1 MTYNQLWKRLTAI
14 YNEREAQAIVRT
26 VLDAL
31 FGMSLT
37 DICLGKVTQ
46 LSADDTTRLEK
57 IIQRLEKS
65 EPVQYVLGAEW
76 FAGRLF
82 SVAPGVLIP
91 RPETEAL
98 VQWACDEAKEKEKED
113 NSKEE
118 RGEEEEGSRKGEGSK
133 KDEAP
138 KKEEAQRKEDA
149 SKKEEQL
156 LSSPSKEE
164 KEGSK
169 KGEASKKEEQLL
181 SSPSKEEKEGSKKG
195 EASKKEEQLLSSP
208 SKEEKEGS
216 KKGEAS
222 KKEEQ
227 LLSSPSK
234 EEKEG
239 LRKEAEAPHPSI
251 LDIGTGSGCIAITVA
266 LALPKAR
273 VTAWDISTDALTI
286 AAGNAHRLGASVR
299 FEHQDA
305 LSAPDDEERWDVIVS
320 NPPYICDRERADM
333 SDNVLSYE
341 PELALFVPDSDPL
354 LFYRAIT
361 RYASKAL
368 KPGGRLLFETN
379 TAYAHEVAQAMAD
392 EGFTAIEVRND
403 CFGKPR
409 MVKGAFLKVK
419 K

>member
-57 IIQRLEKS
+57 IMQRLEKS
-65 EPVQYVLGAEW
+65 EPVQYVLGAGW

-82 SVAPGVLIP
+82 DVAPGVLIP
-91 RPETEAL
+91 RPETEDL
-98 VQWACDEAKEKEKED
+98 VKWTCDEAKEKEKED
-113 NSKEE
+113 NNKEE
-118 RGEEEEGSRKGEGSK
+118 RG
-133 KDEAP
+133 
-138 KKEEAQRKEDA
+138 
-149 SKKEEQL
+149 
-156 LSSPSKEE
+156 KEE
-164 KEGSK
+164 KEVSK
-169 KGEASKKEEQLL
+169 KGEAPQKEEQHL
-181 SSPSKEEKEGSKKG
+181 SSLLKSNKEVSEKG
-195 EASKKEEQLLSSP
+195 EEV
-208 SKEEKEGS
+208 
-216 KKGEAS
+216 
-222 KKEEQ
+222 
-227 LLSSPSK
+227 
-234 EEKEG
+234 
-239 LRKEAEAPHPSI
+239 PHPSI

-266 LALPKAR
+266 LALPQAR
-273 VTAWDISTDALTI
+273 VTAWDISPDALAI

-305 LSAPDDEERWDVIVS
+305 LSAPDDEARWDVIVS
-320 NPPYICDRERADM
+320 NPPYICDKERADM

-354 LFYRAIT
+354 LFYRAIA

-379 TAYAHEVAQAMAD
+379 TAYAHEVAQTMAN

-409 MVKGAFLKVK
+409 MVKGVFLKVK
-419 K
+419 R

>member
-57 IIQRLEKS
+57 IMQRLEKS

-82 SVAPGVLIP
+82 DVAPGVLIP
-91 RPETEAL
+91 RPETEDL
-98 VQWACDEAKEKEKED
+98 VKWACDEAKEKEKED
-113 NSKEE
+113 NSKDE
-118 RGEEEEGSRKGEGSK
+118 RGKEEKEVSKKGE
-133 KDEAP
+133 AP
-138 KKEEAQRKEDA
+138 Q
-149 SKKEEQL
+149 KEEQL
-156 LSSPSKEE
+156 LSSPLKEE
-164 KEGSK
+164 EEGLR
-169 KGEASKKEEQLL
+169 KGKDASQKEEQPL
-181 SSPSKEEKEGSKKG
+181 SSP
-195 EASKKEEQLLSSP
+195 L
-208 SKEEKEGS
+208 
-216 KKGEAS
+216 
-222 KKEEQ
+222 
-227 LLSSPSK
+227 K

-239 LRKEAEAPHPSI
+239 LRKGKDASQKEEQHLSSLLKSNKEVSEKGEEVPHPSI

-266 LALPKAR
+266 LALPQAR
-273 VTAWDISTDALTI
+273 VTAWDISTDALAI

-305 LSAPDDEERWDVIVS
+305 LSAPDDEARWDVIVS
-320 NPPYICDRERADM
+320 NPPYICDKERADM

-354 LFYRAIT
+354 LFYRAIA

-379 TAYAHEVAQAMAD
+379 TAYAHEVAQAMAN

-409 MVKGAFLKVK
+409 MVKGDFLKVK

>member
-57 IIQRLEKS
+57 IMQRLEKS

-91 RPETEAL
+91 RPETEDL
-98 VQWACDEAKEKEKED
+98 VKWACDEAKEKEKEKED
-113 NSKEE
+113 NGKEE
-118 RGEEEEGSRKGEGSK
+118 RG
-133 KDEAP
+133 
-138 KKEEAQRKEDA
+138 
-149 SKKEEQL
+149 
-156 LSSPSKEE
+156 KEE
-164 KEGSK
+164 KED
-169 KGEASKKEEQLL
+169 SKKE
-181 SSPSKEEKEGSKKG
+181 
-195 EASKKEEQLLSSP
+195 
-208 SKEEKEGS
+208 
-216 KKGEAS
+216 
-222 KKEEQ
+222 
-227 LLSSPSK
+227 
-234 EEKEG
+234 
-239 LRKEAEAPHPSI
+239 EAPHPSI

-266 LALPKAR
+266 LALPQAR
-273 VTAWDISTDALTI
+273 VTAWDISTDALAI
-286 AAGNAHRLGASVR
+286 AAGNAHKLGASVR

-305 LSAPDDEERWDVIVS
+305 LSAPDDKERWDVIVS

-354 LFYRAIT
+354 LFYRAIA

-409 MVKGAFLKVK
+409 MVKGAFIREELIK
-419 K
+419 

>member
-57 IIQRLEKS
+57 IMQRLEKS
-65 EPVQYVLGAEW
+65 EPVQYVLGAGW

-82 SVAPGVLIP
+82 DVAPGVLIP
-91 RPETEAL
+91 RPETEDL
-98 VQWACDEAKEKEKED
+98 VKWACDEAKEKEKED

-118 RGEEEEGSRKGEGSK
+118 RGKEEKEISKKGE
-133 KDEAP
+133 AP
-138 KKEEAQRKEDA
+138 Q
-149 SKKEEQL
+149 KEEQL
-156 LSSPSKEE
+156 LSSPLKEE
-164 KEGSK
+164 E
-169 KGEASKKEEQLL
+169 
-181 SSPSKEEKEGSKKG
+181 
-195 EASKKEEQLLSSP
+195 
-208 SKEEKEGS
+208 
-216 KKGEAS
+216 
-222 KKEEQ
+222 
-227 LLSSPSK
+227 
-234 EEKEG
+234 EG
-239 LRKEAEAPHPSI
+239 LRKGKDASQKEEQPLSSLLKSNKEVSEKGEEVPHPSI

-266 LALPKAR
+266 LALPQAR
-273 VTAWDISTDALTI
+273 VTAWDISTDALAI

-320 NPPYICDRERADM
+320 NPPYICDKERADM

-354 LFYRAIT
+354 LFYRAIA

-379 TAYAHEVAQAMAD
+379 TAYAHEVAQAMAN

-409 MVKGAFLKVK
+409 MVKGDFLKVK

>member
-65 EPVQYVLGAEW
+65 EPVQYVIGAEW

-82 SVAPGVLIP
+82 DVAPGVLIP
-91 RPETEAL
+91 RPETEDL
-98 VQWACDEAKEKEKED
+98 VKWACDEAKEKEKED
-113 NSKEE
+113 NGKEE
-118 RGEEEEGSRKGEGSK
+118 RGEEEKEDSKKGE
-133 KDEAP
+133 AP
-138 KKEEAQRKEDA
+138 
-149 SKKEEQL
+149 KKEEQL
-156 LSSPSKEE
+156 LSSLLINNKEVSE
-164 KEGSK
+164 
-169 KGEASKKEEQLL
+169 KGE
-181 SSPSKEEKEGSKKG
+181 
-195 EASKKEEQLLSSP
+195 
-208 SKEEKEGS
+208 
-216 KKGEAS
+216 
-222 KKEEQ
+222 
-227 LLSSPSK
+227 
-234 EEKEG
+234 
-239 LRKEAEAPHPSI
+239 EAPHPSI

-266 LALPKAR
+266 LALPQAH
-273 VTAWDISTDALTI
+273 VTAWDISPDALAI
-286 AAGNAHRLGASVR
+286 AAGNAHKLGASVR

-305 LSAPDDEERWDVIVS
+305 LSAPDDKERWDVIVS

-354 LFYRAIT
+354 LFYRAIA

-409 MVKGAFLKVK
+409 MVKGAFIREELIK
-419 K
+419 

>member
-57 IIQRLEKS
+57 IMQRLEKS
-65 EPVQYVLGAEW
+65 EPVQYVIGAEW

-91 RPETEAL
+91 RPETEDL
-98 VQWACDEAKEKEKED
+98 VKWACDEAKEKEKED

-118 RGEEEEGSRKGEGSK
+118 RG
-133 KDEAP
+133 
-138 KKEEAQRKEDA
+138 
-149 SKKEEQL
+149 
-156 LSSPSKEE
+156 
-164 KEGSK
+164 
-169 KGEASKKEEQLL
+169 
-181 SSPSKEEKEGSKKG
+181 
-195 EASKKEEQLLSSP
+195 
-208 SKEEKEGS
+208 
-216 KKGEAS
+216 
-222 KKEEQ
+222 
-227 LLSSPSK
+227 K

-239 LRKEAEAPHPSI
+239 LKKEEEAPHPSI

-266 LALPKAR
+266 LALPQAR
-273 VTAWDISTDALTI
+273 VTAWDISTDALAI
-286 AAGNAHRLGASVR
+286 AAGNAHKLGASVR

-354 LFYRAIT
+354 LFYRAIA

-409 MVKGAFLKVK
+409 MVKGAFIREELIK
-419 K
+419 

>member
-57 IIQRLEKS
+57 IMQRLEKS

-82 SVAPGVLIP
+82 DVAPGVLIP
-91 RPETEAL
+91 RPETEDL
-98 VQWACDEAKEKEKED
+98 VKWACDEAKGKEKED

-118 RGEEEEGSRKGEGSK
+118 RGKEEKEVSKKREAQKKEEQPLSSPLKEEEEGLRKGK
-133 KDEAP
+133 
-138 KKEEAQRKEDA
+138 DA
-149 SKKEEQL
+149 SQKEEQL
-156 LSSPSKEE
+156 LSSLFKNNKEVPE
-164 KEGSK
+164 
-169 KGEASKKEEQLL
+169 KGE
-181 SSPSKEEKEGSKKG
+181 
-195 EASKKEEQLLSSP
+195 
-208 SKEEKEGS
+208 
-216 KKGEAS
+216 
-222 KKEEQ
+222 
-227 LLSSPSK
+227 
-234 EEKEG
+234 
-239 LRKEAEAPHPSI
+239 EAPHPSI

-266 LALPKAR
+266 LALPQAR
-273 VTAWDISTDALTI
+273 VTAWDISTDALAI

-354 LFYRAIT
+354 LFYRAIA

-379 TAYAHEVAQAMAD
+379 TAYAHEVAQTMAN

-409 MVKGAFLKVK
+409 MVKGAFIREE
-419 K
+419 

>member
-57 IIQRLEKS
+57 IMQRLEKS
-65 EPVQYVLGAEW
+65 EPVQYVLGAGW

-82 SVAPGVLIP
+82 DVAPGVLIP
-91 RPETEAL
+91 RPETEDL
-98 VQWACDEAKEKEKED
+98 VKWACDEAKEKEKED

-118 RGEEEEGSRKGEGSK
+118 RGKEEKEVSKKGE
-133 KDEAP
+133 AP
-138 KKEEAQRKEDA
+138 Q
-149 SKKEEQL
+149 KEEQL
-156 LSSPSKEE
+156 LSSPLKEE
-164 KEGSK
+164 EEGLR
-169 KGEASKKEEQLL
+169 KGKDASQKEEQPL
-181 SSPSKEEKEGSKKG
+181 SS
-195 EASKKEEQLLSSP
+195 LL
-208 SKEEKEGS
+208 
-216 KKGEAS
+216 
-222 KKEEQ
+222 
-227 LLSSPSK
+227 K

-239 LRKEAEAPHPSI
+239 LRKGEDASQKEEQHLSSFLKNNKEVSEKGEEVPHPSI

-266 LALPKAR
+266 LALPQAR
-273 VTAWDISTDALTI
+273 VTAWDISTDALAI

-305 LSAPDDEERWDVIVS
+305 LSAPDDEARWDVIVS
-320 NPPYICDRERADM
+320 NPPYICDKERADM

-354 LFYRAIT
+354 LFYRAIA

-379 TAYAHEVAQAMAD
+379 TAYVHEVAQAMAD

-409 MVKGAFLKVK
+409 MVKGDFLKVK
-419 K
+419 KG

>member
-57 IIQRLEKS
+57 IMQRLEKS

-82 SVAPGVLIP
+82 DVAPGVLIP
-91 RPETEAL
+91 RPETEDL
-98 VQWACDEAKEKEKED
+98 VKWACDKAKEKEKED

-118 RGEEEEGSRKGEGSK
+118 RG
-133 KDEAP
+133 
-138 KKEEAQRKEDA
+138 
-149 SKKEEQL
+149 
-156 LSSPSKEE
+156 KEE
-164 KEGSK
+164 KEVSK
-169 KGEASKKEEQLL
+169 KGE
-181 SSPSKEEKEGSKKG
+181 
-195 EASKKEEQLLSSP
+195 
-208 SKEEKEGS
+208 
-216 KKGEAS
+216 
-222 KKEEQ
+222 
-227 LLSSPSK
+227 
-234 EEKEG
+234 
-239 LRKEAEAPHPSI
+239 EAPHPSI

-266 LALPKAR
+266 LALPQAR
-273 VTAWDISTDALTI
+273 VTAWDISTDALAI

-320 NPPYICDRERADM
+320 NPPYICDKERADM

-341 PELALFVPDSDPL
+341 PELALFVPDNDPL
-354 LFYRAIT
+354 LFYRAIAH
-361 RYASKAL
+361 YASKAL

-379 TAYAHEVAQAMAD
+379 TAYAHEVAQTMAD

-409 MVKGAFLKVK
+409 MVKGAFIREE
-419 K
+419 

>member
-57 IIQRLEKS
+57 IMQRLEKS
-65 EPVQYVLGAEW
+65 EPVQYVLGAGW

-82 SVAPGVLIP
+82 DVAPGVLIP
-91 RPETEAL
+91 RPETEDL
-98 VQWACDEAKEKEKED
+98 VKWACDEAKEKEKED

-118 RGEEEEGSRKGEGSK
+118 RGKEEKEISK
-133 KDEAP
+133 KGDAP
-138 KKEEAQRKEDA
+138 Q
-149 SKKEEQL
+149 KEEQL
-156 LSSPSKEE
+156 LSSP
-164 KEGSK
+164 
-169 KGEASKKEEQLL
+169 L
-181 SSPSKEEKEGSKKG
+181 
-195 EASKKEEQLLSSP
+195 
-208 SKEEKEGS
+208 
-216 KKGEAS
+216 
-222 KKEEQ
+222 
-227 LLSSPSK
+227 K

-239 LRKEAEAPHPSI
+239 LRKGEDASQKEEQPLSSLLKNNKEVSEKGEEAPHPSI

-266 LALPKAR
+266 LALPQAR
-273 VTAWDISTDALTI
+273 VTAWDISTDALAI

-354 LFYRAIT
+354 LFYRAIA

-392 EGFTAIEVRND
+392 EGFTAIDVRND

-409 MVKGAFLKVK
+409 MVKGTFFKGKKVK
-419 K
+419 R

>member
-82 SVAPGVLIP
+82 DVAPGVLIP
-91 RPETEAL
+91 RPETEDL
-98 VQWACDEAKEKEKED
+98 VKWACDEAKEKEKED
-113 NSKEE
+113 NSKKE
-118 RGEEEEGSRKGEGSK
+118 RG
-133 KDEAP
+133 
-138 KKEEAQRKEDA
+138 
-149 SKKEEQL
+149 
-156 LSSPSKEE
+156 KEE
-164 KEGSK
+164 KED
-169 KGEASKKEEQLL
+169 
-181 SSPSKEEKEGSKKG
+181 SKEE
-195 EASKKEEQLLSSP
+195 
-208 SKEEKEGS
+208 
-216 KKGEAS
+216 
-222 KKEEQ
+222 
-227 LLSSPSK
+227 
-234 EEKEG
+234 
-239 LRKEAEAPHPSI
+239 EAPHPSI

-266 LALPKAR
+266 LTMPQAC
-273 VTAWDISTDALTI
+273 VTAWDISTDALAI
-286 AAGNAHRLGASVR
+286 AAGNAHKLGASVR

-305 LSAPDDEERWDVIVS
+305 LSAPDDKERWDVIVS
-320 NPPYICDRERADM
+320 NPPYICDSERADM

-354 LFYRAIT
+354 LFYRAIA

-379 TAYAHEVAQAMAD
+379 TAYAHEVAQAMAN

-409 MVKGAFLKVK
+409 MVKGAFIREELIK
-419 K
+419 

>member
-57 IIQRLEKS
+57 IMQRLEKS

-82 SVAPGVLIP
+82 DVAPGVLIP
-91 RPETEAL
+91 RPETEDL
-98 VQWACDEAKEKEKED
+98 VKWACDEAKEKEKED

-118 RGEEEEGSRKGEGSK
+118 RGKEEKEVSK
-133 KDEAP
+133 KREAL
-138 KKEEAQRKEDA
+138 
-149 SKKEEQL
+149 KKEEQP
-156 LSSPSKEE
+156 LSAP
-164 KEGSK
+164 
-169 KGEASKKEEQLL
+169 L
-181 SSPSKEEKEGSKKG
+181 
-195 EASKKEEQLLSSP
+195 
-208 SKEEKEGS
+208 
-216 KKGEAS
+216 
-222 KKEEQ
+222 
-227 LLSSPSK
+227 K

-239 LRKEAEAPHPSI
+239 LRKGEDAPQKEEQLLSSLFKNNKEVSEKGEEAPHPSI

-266 LALPKAR
+266 LALPQAR
-273 VTAWDISTDALTI
+273 VTAWDISTDALAI

-320 NPPYICDRERADM
+320 NPPYICDKERADM

-354 LFYRAIT
+354 LFYRAIA

-409 MVKGAFLKVK
+409 MVKGAFIREE
-419 K
+419 

>member
-1 MTYNQLWKRLTAI
+1 MTYNQLWKRLTVI

-57 IIQRLEKS
+57 IMQRLEKS

-82 SVAPGVLIP
+82 DVAPGVLIP
-91 RPETEAL
+91 RPETEDL
-98 VQWACDEAKEKEKED
+98 VKWACDEAKEKED

-118 RGEEEEGSRKGEGSK
+118 RG
-133 KDEAP
+133 
-138 KKEEAQRKEDA
+138 
-149 SKKEEQL
+149 
-156 LSSPSKEE
+156 KEE
-164 KEGSK
+164 KEVPK
-169 KGEASKKEEQLL
+169 KGE
-181 SSPSKEEKEGSKKG
+181 
-195 EASKKEEQLLSSP
+195 
-208 SKEEKEGS
+208 
-216 KKGEAS
+216 
-222 KKEEQ
+222 
-227 LLSSPSK
+227 
-234 EEKEG
+234 
-239 LRKEAEAPHPSI
+239 EAPHPSI

-266 LALPKAR
+266 LALPQAR
-273 VTAWDISTDALTI
+273 VTAWDISTDALAI

-354 LFYRAIT
+354 LFYRAIA
-361 RYASKAL
+361 RNASKAL

-409 MVKGAFLKVK
+409 MVKGAFFKGKKVK
-419 K
+419 R

>member
-1 MTYNQLWKRLTAI
+1 MTYNQLWKRLTVI

-57 IIQRLEKS
+57 IMQRLEKS

-82 SVAPGVLIP
+82 DVAPGVLIP
-91 RPETEAL
+91 RPETEDL
-98 VQWACDEAKEKEKED
+98 VKWACDEAKEKEKED

-118 RGEEEEGSRKGEGSK
+118 RGKEEKEVSK
-133 KDEAP
+133 KREAP
-138 KKEEAQRKEDA
+138 KKEEQLLSSPLKEEKEGLRKGEDA

-156 LSSPSKEE
+156 LSSLLKNNKEV
-164 KEGSK
+164 SK
-169 KGEASKKEEQLL
+169 KGE
-181 SSPSKEEKEGSKKG
+181 
-195 EASKKEEQLLSSP
+195 
-208 SKEEKEGS
+208 
-216 KKGEAS
+216 
-222 KKEEQ
+222 
-227 LLSSPSK
+227 
-234 EEKEG
+234 
-239 LRKEAEAPHPSI
+239 EAPHPSI

-266 LALPKAR
+266 LALPQAR
-273 VTAWDISTDALTI
+273 VTAWDISTDALDI

-305 LSAPDDEERWDVIVS
+305 LNAPDDEERWDVIVS

-341 PELALFVPDSDPL
+341 PELALFVPDNDPL
-354 LFYRAIT
+354 LFYRAIAH
-361 RYASKAL
+361 YASKAL

-409 MVKGAFLKVK
+409 MVKGAFIREE
-419 K
+419 

>member
-57 IIQRLEKS
+57 IMQRLEKS

-82 SVAPGVLIP
+82 DVAPGVLIP
-91 RPETEAL
+91 RPETEDL
-98 VQWACDEAKEKEKED
+98 VKWACDEAKEKEKED

-118 RGEEEEGSRKGEGSK
+118 RGKEEKEVSKKGE
-133 KDEAP
+133 AP
-138 KKEEAQRKEDA
+138 Q
-149 SKKEEQL
+149 KEEQL
-156 LSSPSKEE
+156 LSSPLKEE
-164 KEGSK
+164 E
-169 KGEASKKEEQLL
+169 
-181 SSPSKEEKEGSKKG
+181 
-195 EASKKEEQLLSSP
+195 
-208 SKEEKEGS
+208 
-216 KKGEAS
+216 
-222 KKEEQ
+222 
-227 LLSSPSK
+227 
-234 EEKEG
+234 EG
-239 LRKEAEAPHPSI
+239 LRKGKDASQKEEQPLSSLLKNNKEVSEKGEEVPHPSI

-266 LALPKAR
+266 LALPQAR
-273 VTAWDISTDALTI
+273 VTAWDISTDALAI

-320 NPPYICDRERADM
+320 NPPYICDKERADM

-354 LFYRAIT
+354 LFYRAIA

-379 TAYAHEVAQAMAD
+379 TAYAHEVAQTMAN

-409 MVKGAFLKVK
+409 MVKGTFFKGKKVK
-419 K
+419 R

>member
-57 IIQRLEKS
+57 IMQRLEKS

-82 SVAPGVLIP
+82 DVAPGVLIP
-91 RPETEAL
+91 RPETEEL
-98 VQWACDEAKEKEKED
+98 VKWTCDEAKEKEKED

-118 RGEEEEGSRKGEGSK
+118 RG
-133 KDEAP
+133 
-138 KKEEAQRKEDA
+138 
-149 SKKEEQL
+149 
-156 LSSPSKEE
+156 KEE
-164 KEGSK
+164 KEVSK
-169 KGEASKKEEQLL
+169 KGE
-181 SSPSKEEKEGSKKG
+181 
-195 EASKKEEQLLSSP
+195 
-208 SKEEKEGS
+208 
-216 KKGEAS
+216 
-222 KKEEQ
+222 
-227 LLSSPSK
+227 
-234 EEKEG
+234 
-239 LRKEAEAPHPSI
+239 EAPHPSI

-266 LALPKAR
+266 LALPQAR
-273 VTAWDISTDALTI
+273 VTAWDISTDALAI

-354 LFYRAIT
+354 LFYRAIA

-379 TAYAHEVAQAMAD
+379 TAYAHEVAQVMAD

-409 MVKGAFLKVK
+409 MVKGAFIREE
-419 K
+419 

>member
-57 IIQRLEKS
+57 IMQRLEKS

-82 SVAPGVLIP
+82 DVAPGVLIP
-91 RPETEAL
+91 RPETEDL
-98 VQWACDEAKEKEKED
+98 VKWACDEAKEKEKED

-118 RGEEEEGSRKGEGSK
+118 RGKEEKEVSKKGE
-133 KDEAP
+133 AP
-138 KKEEAQRKEDA
+138 Q
-149 SKKEEQL
+149 KEEQL
-156 LSSPSKEE
+156 LSSPLKEE
-164 KEGSK
+164 E
-169 KGEASKKEEQLL
+169 
-181 SSPSKEEKEGSKKG
+181 
-195 EASKKEEQLLSSP
+195 
-208 SKEEKEGS
+208 
-216 KKGEAS
+216 
-222 KKEEQ
+222 
-227 LLSSPSK
+227 
-234 EEKEG
+234 EG
-239 LRKEAEAPHPSI
+239 LRKGKDASQKEEQHLSSLLKSNKEVSEKGEEVPHPSI

-266 LALPKAR
+266 LALPQAR
-273 VTAWDISTDALTI
+273 VTAWDISTDALAI

-305 LSAPDDEERWDVIVS
+305 LNAPDDEERWDVIVS
-320 NPPYICDRERADM
+320 NPPYICDKERADM

-354 LFYRAIT
+354 LFYRAIA

-379 TAYAHEVAQAMAD
+379 TAYAHEVAQTMAD

-409 MVKGAFLKVK
+409 MVKGVFLKVK
-419 K
+419 R

>member
-1 MTYNQLWKRLTAI
+1 MTYNQLWKRLTVI

-57 IIQRLEKS
+57 IMQRLEKS

-82 SVAPGVLIP
+82 DVAPGVLIP
-91 RPETEAL
+91 RPETEDL
-98 VQWACDEAKEKEKED
+98 VKWACDEAKEKEKQD

-118 RGEEEEGSRKGEGSK
+118 RGKEEKEVSK
-133 KDEAP
+133 KREAP
-138 KKEEAQRKEDA
+138 KKEEQPLSSPLKEEKEGLRKGKDT

-156 LSSPSKEE
+156 LSSLLKNNKEV
-164 KEGSK
+164 SK
-169 KGEASKKEEQLL
+169 KGE
-181 SSPSKEEKEGSKKG
+181 
-195 EASKKEEQLLSSP
+195 
-208 SKEEKEGS
+208 
-216 KKGEAS
+216 
-222 KKEEQ
+222 
-227 LLSSPSK
+227 
-234 EEKEG
+234 
-239 LRKEAEAPHPSI
+239 EAPHPSI

-266 LALPKAR
+266 LALPQAR
-273 VTAWDISTDALTI
+273 VTAWDISTDALAI

-354 LFYRAIT
+354 LFYRAIAH
-361 RYASKAL
+361 YASKAL

-379 TAYAHEVAQAMAD
+379 TAYAHEVAQVMAD

-409 MVKGAFLKVK
+409 MVKGAFIREE
-419 K
+419 

>member
-57 IIQRLEKS
+57 IMQRLEKS
-65 EPVQYVLGAEW
+65 EPVQYVLGAGW

-82 SVAPGVLIP
+82 DVAPGVLIP
-91 RPETEAL
+91 RPETEDL
-98 VQWACDEAKEKEKED
+98 VKWTCDEAKEKEKED
-113 NSKEE
+113 NNKEE
-118 RGEEEEGSRKGEGSK
+118 RG
-133 KDEAP
+133 
-138 KKEEAQRKEDA
+138 
-149 SKKEEQL
+149 
-156 LSSPSKEE
+156 KEE
-164 KEGSK
+164 KEVSK
-169 KGEASKKEEQLL
+169 KGEAPQKEEQLF
-181 SSPSKEEKEGSKKG
+181 SSPLKEEE
-195 EASKKEEQLLSSP
+195 
-208 SKEEKEGS
+208 
-216 KKGEAS
+216 
-222 KKEEQ
+222 
-227 LLSSPSK
+227 
-234 EEKEG
+234 EG
-239 LRKEAEAPHPSI
+239 LRKGEDAPQKEEQPLSSPLKEEEEGLRKGEDASQKEEQHLSSLLKSNKEVSEKGEEVPHPSI

-266 LALPKAR
+266 LALPQAR
-273 VTAWDISTDALTI
+273 VTAWDISTDALAI

-305 LSAPDDEERWDVIVS
+305 LSVPDDEERWDVIVS

-354 LFYRAIT
+354 LFYRAIA

-379 TAYAHEVAQAMAD
+379 TAYVHEVAQAMAD

-409 MVKGAFLKVK
+409 MVKGTFFKGKKVK
-419 K
+419 R

>member
-57 IIQRLEKS
+57 IMQRLEKS
-65 EPVQYVLGAEW
+65 EPVQYVLGAGW

-82 SVAPGVLIP
+82 DVAPGVLIP
-91 RPETEAL
+91 RPETEDL
-98 VQWACDEAKEKEKED
+98 VKWACDEAKEKEKED

-118 RGEEEEGSRKGEGSK
+118 RGKEEKEISKKGE
-133 KDEAP
+133 AP
-138 KKEEAQRKEDA
+138 Q
-149 SKKEEQL
+149 KEEQL
-156 LSSPSKEE
+156 LSSPLKEE
-164 KEGSK
+164 EEGLR
-169 KGEASKKEEQLL
+169 KGKDASQKEEQLL
-181 SSPSKEEKEGSKKG
+181 SSLLKSNKEVSEKG
-195 EASKKEEQLLSSP
+195 EEV
-208 SKEEKEGS
+208 
-216 KKGEAS
+216 
-222 KKEEQ
+222 
-227 LLSSPSK
+227 
-234 EEKEG
+234 
-239 LRKEAEAPHPSI
+239 PHPSI

-266 LALPKAR
+266 LALPQAR
-273 VTAWDISTDALTI
+273 VTAWDISTDALAI

-320 NPPYICDRERADM
+320 NPPYICDKERADM

-354 LFYRAIT
+354 LFYRAIA

-379 TAYAHEVAQAMAD
+379 TAYAHEVAQTMAD
-392 EGFTAIEVRND
+392 EGFTAIEFRND
-403 CFGKPR
+403 CFWKPR
-409 MVKGAFLKVK
+409 IVKGVFLKVK
-419 K
+419 R

>member
-65 EPVQYVLGAEW
+65 EPVQYVIGAEW

-91 RPETEAL
+91 RPETEDL
-98 VQWACDEAKEKEKED
+98 VKWACDEAKEKEKED
-113 NSKEE
+113 NGKEE
-118 RGEEEEGSRKGEGSK
+118 RGKEEEE
-133 KDEAP
+133 D
-138 KKEEAQRKEDA
+138 
-149 SKKEEQL
+149 
-156 LSSPSKEE
+156 SKEE
-164 KEGSK
+164 
-169 KGEASKKEEQLL
+169 
-181 SSPSKEEKEGSKKG
+181 
-195 EASKKEEQLLSSP
+195 
-208 SKEEKEGS
+208 
-216 KKGEAS
+216 
-222 KKEEQ
+222 
-227 LLSSPSK
+227 
-234 EEKEG
+234 
-239 LRKEAEAPHPSI
+239 EAPHPSI

-266 LALPKAR
+266 LALPQAR
-273 VTAWDISTDALTI
+273 VTAWDISPDALAI
-286 AAGNAHRLGASVR
+286 AAGNAHKLGASVR

-354 LFYRAIT
+354 LFYRAIA

-379 TAYAHEVAQAMAD
+379 TAYAHEVAQAMTD

-409 MVKGAFLKVK
+409 MVKGAFIREELIK
-419 K
+419 

>member
-57 IIQRLEKS
+57 IMQRLEKS

-82 SVAPGVLIP
+82 DVAPGVLIP
-91 RPETEAL
+91 RPETEDL
-98 VQWACDEAKEKEKED
+98 VKWACDEAKEKED

-118 RGEEEEGSRKGEGSK
+118 RGKEEEEVSEKGE
-133 KDEAP
+133 AP
-138 KKEEAQRKEDA
+138 Q
-149 SKKEEQL
+149 KEEQP
-156 LSSPSKEE
+156 LSSP
-164 KEGSK
+164 
-169 KGEASKKEEQLL
+169 L
-181 SSPSKEEKEGSKKG
+181 
-195 EASKKEEQLLSSP
+195 
-208 SKEEKEGS
+208 
-216 KKGEAS
+216 
-222 KKEEQ
+222 
-227 LLSSPSK
+227 K

-239 LRKEAEAPHPSI
+239 LRKGEDAPQKEEQPLSPLLKNNKEVSKKGEEAPHPLI

-266 LALPKAR
+266 LALPQAR
-273 VTAWDISTDALTI
+273 VTAWDISTDALAI

-320 NPPYICDRERADM
+320 NPPYICDKERADM

-354 LFYRAIT
+354 LFYRAIA

-379 TAYAHEVAQAMAD
+379 TAYAHEVAQTMAN

-403 CFGKPR
+403 CFGKLR

-419 K
+419 R

>member
-57 IIQRLEKS
+57 IMQRLEKS

-82 SVAPGVLIP
+82 DVAPGVLIP
-91 RPETEAL
+91 RPETEDL
-98 VQWACDEAKEKEKED
+98 VKWACDEAKEKEKED

-118 RGEEEEGSRKGEGSK
+118 RGKEEKEVSK
-133 KDEAP
+133 KREAL
-138 KKEEAQRKEDA
+138 
-149 SKKEEQL
+149 KKEEQP
-156 LSSPSKEE
+156 LSSP
-164 KEGSK
+164 
-169 KGEASKKEEQLL
+169 L
-181 SSPSKEEKEGSKKG
+181 
-195 EASKKEEQLLSSP
+195 
-208 SKEEKEGS
+208 
-216 KKGEAS
+216 
-222 KKEEQ
+222 
-227 LLSSPSK
+227 K

-239 LRKEAEAPHPSI
+239 LRKGEDAPQKEEQLLSSLLKNNKEVSKKGEEAPHPSI

-266 LALPKAR
+266 LALPQAR
-273 VTAWDISTDALTI
+273 VTAWDISTDALAI

-305 LSAPDDEERWDVIVS
+305 LNAPDDEERWDVIVS

-354 LFYRAIT
+354 LFYRAIA

-409 MVKGAFLKVK
+409 MVKGAFIREE
-419 K
+419 

>member
-57 IIQRLEKS
+57 IMQRLEKS
-65 EPVQYVLGAEW
+65 EPVQYVLGSEW

-82 SVAPGVLIP
+82 DVAPGVLIP
-91 RPETEAL
+91 RPETEDL
-98 VQWACDEAKEKEKED
+98 VKWTCDEAKEKEKED

-118 RGEEEEGSRKGEGSK
+118 RG
-133 KDEAP
+133 
-138 KKEEAQRKEDA
+138 
-149 SKKEEQL
+149 
-156 LSSPSKEE
+156 KEE
-164 KEGSK
+164 KEVPE
-169 KGEASKKEEQLL
+169 KGE
-181 SSPSKEEKEGSKKG
+181 
-195 EASKKEEQLLSSP
+195 
-208 SKEEKEGS
+208 
-216 KKGEAS
+216 
-222 KKEEQ
+222 
-227 LLSSPSK
+227 
-234 EEKEG
+234 
-239 LRKEAEAPHPSI
+239 EAPHPSI

-266 LALPKAR
+266 LALPQAR
-273 VTAWDISTDALTI
+273 VTAWDISTDALAI

-354 LFYRAIT
+354 LFYRAIA

-379 TAYAHEVAQAMAD
+379 TAYAHEVAQAMAN

-409 MVKGAFLKVK
+409 MVKGAFIREE
-419 K
+419 

>member
-57 IIQRLEKS
+57 IMQRLEKS
-65 EPVQYVLGAEW
+65 EPVQYVLGAGW

-91 RPETEAL
+91 RPETEDL
-98 VQWACDEAKEKEKED
+98 VKWACDEAKEKEKED

-118 RGEEEEGSRKGEGSK
+118 RG
-133 KDEAP
+133 
-138 KKEEAQRKEDA
+138 
-149 SKKEEQL
+149 
-156 LSSPSKEE
+156 KEE
-164 KEGSK
+164 KEVSK
-169 KGEASKKEEQLL
+169 KGEASKKEKQPL
-181 SSPSKEEKEGSKKG
+181 SSPLKEEEEGLRKG
-195 EASKKEEQLLSSP
+195 KDASQKEEQPLSS
-208 SKEEKEGS
+208 
-216 KKGEAS
+216 
-222 KKEEQ
+222 
-227 LLSSPSK
+227 LLK

-239 LRKEAEAPHPSI
+239 LRKGEDASQKEEQPLSSLLKNNKEVSEKGEEAPHPSI

-266 LALPKAR
+266 LALPQAR
-273 VTAWDISTDALTI
+273 VTAWDISTDALAI

-305 LSAPDDEERWDVIVS
+305 LNAPDDEERWDVIVS
-320 NPPYICDRERADM
+320 NPPYICDKERADM

-354 LFYRAIT
+354 LFYRAIA

-419 K
+419 KG

>member
-57 IIQRLEKS
+57 IMQRLEKS
-65 EPVQYVLGAEW
+65 EPVQYVLGSEW

-82 SVAPGVLIP
+82 DVAPGVLIP
-91 RPETEAL
+91 RPETEDL
-98 VQWACDEAKEKEKED
+98 VKWACDEAKEKEKED

-118 RGEEEEGSRKGEGSK
+118 RGKEEKEVSK
-133 KDEAP
+133 KR
-138 KKEEAQRKEDA
+138 EAQ
-149 SKKEEQL
+149 KKEEQP
-156 LSSPSKEE
+156 LSSP
-164 KEGSK
+164 
-169 KGEASKKEEQLL
+169 L
-181 SSPSKEEKEGSKKG
+181 
-195 EASKKEEQLLSSP
+195 
-208 SKEEKEGS
+208 
-216 KKGEAS
+216 
-222 KKEEQ
+222 
-227 LLSSPSK
+227 K

-239 LRKEAEAPHPSI
+239 LRKGEDAPQKEEQLLSSLLKSNKEVSKKGEEVPHPSI

-266 LALPKAR
+266 LALPQAR
-273 VTAWDISTDALTI
+273 VTAWDISTDALAI

-354 LFYRAIT
+354 LFYRAIA

-409 MVKGAFLKVK
+409 MVKGAFIREE
-419 K
+419 

>member
-57 IIQRLEKS
+57 IMQRLEKS

-82 SVAPGVLIP
+82 DVAPGVLIP
-91 RPETEAL
+91 RPETEDL
-98 VQWACDEAKEKEKED
+98 VKWACDEAKEKEKED

-118 RGEEEEGSRKGEGSK
+118 RGKEEKEVSKKGE
-133 KDEAP
+133 AP
-138 KKEEAQRKEDA
+138 Q
-149 SKKEEQL
+149 KEEQL
-156 LSSPSKEE
+156 LSSPLKEE
-164 KEGSK
+164 E
-169 KGEASKKEEQLL
+169 
-181 SSPSKEEKEGSKKG
+181 
-195 EASKKEEQLLSSP
+195 
-208 SKEEKEGS
+208 
-216 KKGEAS
+216 
-222 KKEEQ
+222 
-227 LLSSPSK
+227 
-234 EEKEG
+234 EG
-239 LRKEAEAPHPSI
+239 LRKGKDASQKEEQHLSSLLKSNKEVSEKGEEVPHPSI

-266 LALPKAR
+266 LALPQAR
-273 VTAWDISTDALTI
+273 VTAWDISTDALAI

-305 LSAPDDEERWDVIVS
+305 LNAPDDEERWDVIVS
-320 NPPYICDRERADM
+320 NPPYICDKERADM
-333 SDNVLSYE
+333 SDNVLCYE

-354 LFYRAIT
+354 LFYRAIA

-379 TAYAHEVAQAMAD
+379 TAYVHEVAQAMAN

-409 MVKGAFLKVK
+409 MVKGDFLKVK

>member
-1 MTYNQLWKRLTAI
+1 MTYNQLWKRLTVI

-57 IIQRLEKS
+57 IMQRLEKS
-65 EPVQYVLGAEW
+65 EPVQYVLGSEW

-82 SVAPGVLIP
+82 DVAPGVLIP
-91 RPETEAL
+91 RPETEDL
-98 VQWACDEAKEKEKED
+98 VKWTCDEAKEKED

-118 RGEEEEGSRKGEGSK
+118 RGKEEKEVSK
-133 KDEAP
+133 KREAP
-138 KKEEAQRKEDA
+138 KKEEQLLSSPLKEEKEGLRKGEDAPQKEEQLLSSPLKEEEKGLRKGEDA

-156 LSSPSKEE
+156 LSSLLKNNKEV
-164 KEGSK
+164 SK
-169 KGEASKKEEQLL
+169 KGE
-181 SSPSKEEKEGSKKG
+181 
-195 EASKKEEQLLSSP
+195 
-208 SKEEKEGS
+208 
-216 KKGEAS
+216 
-222 KKEEQ
+222 
-227 LLSSPSK
+227 
-234 EEKEG
+234 
-239 LRKEAEAPHPSI
+239 EAPHPSI

-266 LALPKAR
+266 LALPQAR
-273 VTAWDISTDALTI
+273 VTAWDISTDALAI

-341 PELALFVPDSDPL
+341 PELALFVPDNDPL
-354 LFYRAIT
+354 LFYRAIA

-379 TAYAHEVAQAMAD
+379 TAYAHEVAQTMAD

-409 MVKGAFLKVK
+409 MVKGAFIREE
-419 K
+419 

>member
-57 IIQRLEKS
+57 IMQRLEKS
-65 EPVQYVLGAEW
+65 EPVQYVLGAGW

-82 SVAPGVLIP
+82 DVAPGVLIP
-91 RPETEAL
+91 RPETEDL
-98 VQWACDEAKEKEKED
+98 VKWACDEAKEKED

-118 RGEEEEGSRKGEGSK
+118 RGKEEKEVSKKGE
-133 KDEAP
+133 AP
-138 KKEEAQRKEDA
+138 Q
-149 SKKEEQL
+149 KEEQL
-156 LSSPSKEE
+156 LSSPLKEE
-164 KEGSK
+164 EEGLR
-169 KGEASKKEEQLL
+169 KGEDAPQKEEQPL
-181 SSPSKEEKEGSKKG
+181 SSP
-195 EASKKEEQLLSSP
+195 L
-208 SKEEKEGS
+208 
-216 KKGEAS
+216 
-222 KKEEQ
+222 
-227 LLSSPSK
+227 K

-239 LRKEAEAPHPSI
+239 LRKGEDASQKEEQLLSSLLKNNKEVSEKGEEAPHPSI

-266 LALPKAR
+266 LALPQAR
-273 VTAWDISTDALTI
+273 VTAWDISTDALAI
-286 AAGNAHRLGASVR
+286 AAGNAHRLGASIR

-305 LSAPDDEERWDVIVS
+305 LNAPDDEARWDVIVS

-354 LFYRAIT
+354 LFYRAIA

-379 TAYAHEVAQAMAD
+379 TAYVHEVAQAMAD

-409 MVKGAFLKVK
+409 MVKGTFLKVK

>member
-57 IIQRLEKS
+57 IMQRLEKS

-82 SVAPGVLIP
+82 GVAPGVLIP
-91 RPETEAL
+91 RPETEDL
-98 VQWACDEAKEKEKED
+98 VKWACDEAKEKEKED

-118 RGEEEEGSRKGEGSK
+118 RGKEEKEVSKKGETQKKEEQPLSSPLKEEKEGLRKGE
-133 KDEAP
+133 DAP
-138 KKEEAQRKEDA
+138 
-149 SKKEEQL
+149 KKEEQL
-156 LSSPSKEE
+156 LSSLLKNNNEVSE
-164 KEGSK
+164 
-169 KGEASKKEEQLL
+169 KGE
-181 SSPSKEEKEGSKKG
+181 
-195 EASKKEEQLLSSP
+195 
-208 SKEEKEGS
+208 
-216 KKGEAS
+216 
-222 KKEEQ
+222 
-227 LLSSPSK
+227 
-234 EEKEG
+234 
-239 LRKEAEAPHPSI
+239 EAPHPSI

-266 LALPKAR
+266 LALPQAR
-273 VTAWDISTDALTI
+273 VTAWDISTDALAI

-341 PELALFVPDSDPL
+341 PELALFVPDSAPL
-354 LFYRAIT
+354 LFYRAIA

-379 TAYAHEVAQAMAD
+379 TAYAHEVAQTMAD

-409 MVKGAFLKVK
+409 MVKGAFIREE
-419 K
+419 

>member
-1 MTYNQLWKRLTAI
+1 MTYNQLWKRLTVI

-57 IIQRLEKS
+57 IMQRLEKS

-82 SVAPGVLIP
+82 DVAPGVLIP
-91 RPETEAL
+91 RPETEDL
-98 VQWACDEAKEKEKED
+98 VKWACDEAKEKEKED

-118 RGEEEEGSRKGEGSK
+118 RGKEEKEVSK
-133 KDEAP
+133 KREAP
-138 KKEEAQRKEDA
+138 
-149 SKKEEQL
+149 KKEEQL
-156 LSSPSKEE
+156 LSSLFKNNKEVPE
-164 KEGSK
+164 
-169 KGEASKKEEQLL
+169 KGE
-181 SSPSKEEKEGSKKG
+181 
-195 EASKKEEQLLSSP
+195 
-208 SKEEKEGS
+208 
-216 KKGEAS
+216 
-222 KKEEQ
+222 
-227 LLSSPSK
+227 
-234 EEKEG
+234 
-239 LRKEAEAPHPSI
+239 EAPHPSI

-266 LALPKAR
+266 LALPQAR
-273 VTAWDISTDALTI
+273 VTAWDISTDALAI

-320 NPPYICDRERADM
+320 NPPYICNRERADM

-354 LFYRAIT
+354 LFYRAIA

-379 TAYAHEVAQAMAD
+379 TAYAHEVAQTMAN

-409 MVKGAFLKVK
+409 MVKGAFIKVK
-419 K
+419 R

>member
-57 IIQRLEKS
+57 IMQRLEKS

-82 SVAPGVLIP
+82 DVAPGVLIP
-91 RPETEAL
+91 RPETEDL
-98 VQWACDEAKEKEKED
+98 VKWACDEAKEKED

-118 RGEEEEGSRKGEGSK
+118 RGKEEEEVSEKGE
-133 KDEAP
+133 AP
-138 KKEEAQRKEDA
+138 Q
-149 SKKEEQL
+149 KEEQP
-156 LSSPSKEE
+156 LSSP
-164 KEGSK
+164 
-169 KGEASKKEEQLL
+169 L
-181 SSPSKEEKEGSKKG
+181 
-195 EASKKEEQLLSSP
+195 
-208 SKEEKEGS
+208 
-216 KKGEAS
+216 
-222 KKEEQ
+222 
-227 LLSSPSK
+227 K

-239 LRKEAEAPHPSI
+239 LRKGEDAPQKEEQPLSPLLKNNKEVSKKGEEAPHPLI

-266 LALPKAR
+266 LALPQAR
-273 VTAWDISTDALTI
+273 VTAWDISTDALAI

-320 NPPYICDRERADM
+320 NPPYICDKERADM

-354 LFYRAIT
+354 LFYRAIA

-379 TAYAHEVAQAMAD
+379 TAYAHEVAQTMAN

-409 MVKGAFLKVK
+409 MVKGAFIREE
-419 K
+419 

>member
-57 IIQRLEKS
+57 IMQRLEKS
-65 EPVQYVLGAEW
+65 EPVQYVLGSEW

-82 SVAPGVLIP
+82 DVAPGVLIP
-91 RPETEAL
+91 RPETEDL
-98 VQWACDEAKEKEKED
+98 VKWACDEAKEKEKED

-118 RGEEEEGSRKGEGSK
+118 RG
-133 KDEAP
+133 
-138 KKEEAQRKEDA
+138 KEEKEV
-149 SKKEEQL
+149 SKKEEV
-156 LSSPSKEE
+156 
-164 KEGSK
+164 
-169 KGEASKKEEQLL
+169 
-181 SSPSKEEKEGSKKG
+181 
-195 EASKKEEQLLSSP
+195 
-208 SKEEKEGS
+208 
-216 KKGEAS
+216 
-222 KKEEQ
+222 
-227 LLSSPSK
+227 
-234 EEKEG
+234 
-239 LRKEAEAPHPSI
+239 PHPSI

-266 LALPKAR
+266 LALPQAR
-273 VTAWDISTDALTI
+273 VTAWDISTDALAI

-341 PELALFVPDSDPL
+341 PELALFVPDNDPL
-354 LFYRAIT
+354 LFYRAIA

-379 TAYAHEVAQAMAD
+379 TAYAHEVAQVMAD

-409 MVKGAFLKVK
+409 MVKGAFIREE
-419 K
+419 

>member
-57 IIQRLEKS
+57 IMQRLEKS

-82 SVAPGVLIP
+82 DVAPGVLIP
-91 RPETEAL
+91 RPETEDL
-98 VQWACDEAKEKEKED
+98 VKWACDEAKEKEKED

-118 RGEEEEGSRKGEGSK
+118 RGKEEKEVSKKREALKKEEQPLSSPLKEEKEGLRKGE
-133 KDEAP
+133 DAP
-138 KKEEAQRKEDA
+138 
-149 SKKEEQL
+149 KKEEQL
-156 LSSPSKEE
+156 LSSLLKNNNEVSE
-164 KEGSK
+164 
-169 KGEASKKEEQLL
+169 KGE
-181 SSPSKEEKEGSKKG
+181 
-195 EASKKEEQLLSSP
+195 
-208 SKEEKEGS
+208 
-216 KKGEAS
+216 
-222 KKEEQ
+222 
-227 LLSSPSK
+227 
-234 EEKEG
+234 
-239 LRKEAEAPHPSI
+239 EAPHPSI

-266 LALPKAR
+266 LALPQAH
-273 VTAWDISTDALTI
+273 VTAWDISTDALAI

-354 LFYRAIT
+354 LFYRAIA

-409 MVKGAFLKVK
+409 MVKGAFIREE
-419 K
+419 

>member
-57 IIQRLEKS
+57 IMQRLEKS

-82 SVAPGVLIP
+82 DVAPGVLIP
-91 RPETEAL
+91 RPETEDL
-98 VQWACDEAKEKEKED
+98 VKWACDEAKEKEKED

-118 RGEEEEGSRKGEGSK
+118 RGKEEKEVSKKGE
-133 KDEAP
+133 AP
-138 KKEEAQRKEDA
+138 Q
-149 SKKEEQL
+149 KEEQL
-156 LSSPSKEE
+156 LSSPLKEE
-164 KEGSK
+164 E
-169 KGEASKKEEQLL
+169 
-181 SSPSKEEKEGSKKG
+181 
-195 EASKKEEQLLSSP
+195 
-208 SKEEKEGS
+208 
-216 KKGEAS
+216 
-222 KKEEQ
+222 
-227 LLSSPSK
+227 
-234 EEKEG
+234 EG
-239 LRKEAEAPHPSI
+239 LRKGKDASQKEEQHLSSLLKSNKEVSEKGEEVPHPSI

-266 LALPKAR
+266 LALPQAR
-273 VTAWDISTDALTI
+273 VTAWDISTDALAI

-354 LFYRAIT
+354 LFYRAIA

-379 TAYAHEVAQAMAD
+379 TAYVHEVAQAMAD

-409 MVKGAFLKVK
+409 MVKGVFLKVK
-419 K
+419 KVKKG

>member
-57 IIQRLEKS
+57 IMQRLEKS

-82 SVAPGVLIP
+82 DVAPGVLIP
-91 RPETEAL
+91 RPETEDL
-98 VQWACDEAKEKEKED
+98 VKWACDEAKKKEKED

-118 RGEEEEGSRKGEGSK
+118 RGKEEKEVSK
-133 KDEAP
+133 KREAL
-138 KKEEAQRKEDA
+138 
-149 SKKEEQL
+149 KKEEQP
-156 LSSPSKEE
+156 LSSP
-164 KEGSK
+164 
-169 KGEASKKEEQLL
+169 L
-181 SSPSKEEKEGSKKG
+181 
-195 EASKKEEQLLSSP
+195 
-208 SKEEKEGS
+208 
-216 KKGEAS
+216 
-222 KKEEQ
+222 
-227 LLSSPSK
+227 K

-239 LRKEAEAPHPSI
+239 LRKGEDASQKEEQLLSSLLKNNNEVSEKGEEAPHPSI

-266 LALPKAR
+266 LALPQAH
-273 VTAWDISTDALTI
+273 VTAWDISTDALAI

-320 NPPYICDRERADM
+320 NPPYICDKERADM

-341 PELALFVPDSDPL
+341 PELALFVPDSAPL
-354 LFYRAIT
+354 LFYRAIA

-379 TAYAHEVAQAMAD
+379 TAYAHEVAQTMAD

-409 MVKGAFLKVK
+409 MVKGAFIREE
-419 K
+419 

>member
-57 IIQRLEKS
+57 IMQRLEKS

-82 SVAPGVLIP
+82 DVAPGVLIP
-91 RPETEAL
+91 RPETEDL
-98 VQWACDEAKEKEKED
+98 VKWACDEAKEKEKEKED

-118 RGEEEEGSRKGEGSK
+118 RG
-133 KDEAP
+133 
-138 KKEEAQRKEDA
+138 
-149 SKKEEQL
+149 
-156 LSSPSKEE
+156 KEE
-164 KEGSK
+164 KEVWVR
-169 KGEASKKEEQLL
+169 KGKDASQKEEQPL
-181 SSPSKEEKEGSKKG
+181 SS
-195 EASKKEEQLLSSP
+195 LL
-208 SKEEKEGS
+208 
-216 KKGEAS
+216 
-222 KKEEQ
+222 
-227 LLSSPSK
+227 K

-239 LRKEAEAPHPSI
+239 LRKGEDASQKEEQLLSSLLKNNKEVSEKGEEAPHPSI

-266 LALPKAR
+266 LALPQAR
-273 VTAWDISTDALTI
+273 VTAWDISTDALAI

-354 LFYRAIT
+354 LFYRAIA

-409 MVKGAFLKVK
+409 MVKGAFIREE
-419 K
+419 

>member
-57 IIQRLEKS
+57 IMQRLEKS

-82 SVAPGVLIP
+82 DVAPGVLIP
-91 RPETEAL
+91 RPETEDL
-98 VQWACDEAKEKEKED
+98 VKWACDEAKEKEKED
-113 NSKEE
+113 NSKDE
-118 RGEEEEGSRKGEGSK
+118 RGKEEKEVSKKGE
-133 KDEAP
+133 AP
-138 KKEEAQRKEDA
+138 Q
-149 SKKEEQL
+149 KEEQL
-156 LSSPSKEE
+156 LSSPLKEE
-164 KEGSK
+164 E
-169 KGEASKKEEQLL
+169 
-181 SSPSKEEKEGSKKG
+181 
-195 EASKKEEQLLSSP
+195 
-208 SKEEKEGS
+208 
-216 KKGEAS
+216 
-222 KKEEQ
+222 
-227 LLSSPSK
+227 
-234 EEKEG
+234 EG
-239 LRKEAEAPHPSI
+239 LRKGKDASQKEEQHLSSLLKSNKEVSEKGEEAPHPSI
-251 LDIGTGSGCIAITVA
+251 LHIGTGSGCIAITVA
-266 LALPKAR
+266 LALPQAR
-273 VTAWDISTDALTI
+273 VTAWDISTDALAI

-305 LSAPDDEERWDVIVS
+305 LNAPDDEERWDVIVS

-354 LFYRAIT
+354 LFYRAIA

-379 TAYAHEVAQAMAD
+379 TAYVHEVAQAMAN

-409 MVKGAFLKVK
+409 MVKGTFFKGKKVK
-419 K
+419 R

>member
-57 IIQRLEKS
+57 IMQRLEKS

-91 RPETEAL
+91 RPETEDL
-98 VQWACDEAKEKEKED
+98 VKWACDEAKEKEKED
-113 NSKEE
+113 NGKEE
-118 RGEEEEGSRKGEGSK
+118 RG
-133 KDEAP
+133 
-138 KKEEAQRKEDA
+138 KEEKED
-149 SKKEEQL
+149 SKKEEV
-156 LSSPSKEE
+156 
-164 KEGSK
+164 
-169 KGEASKKEEQLL
+169 
-181 SSPSKEEKEGSKKG
+181 
-195 EASKKEEQLLSSP
+195 
-208 SKEEKEGS
+208 
-216 KKGEAS
+216 
-222 KKEEQ
+222 
-227 LLSSPSK
+227 
-234 EEKEG
+234 
-239 LRKEAEAPHPSI
+239 PHPSI

-266 LALPKAR
+266 LALPQAR
-273 VTAWDISTDALTI
+273 VTAWDISTDALAI

-299 FEHQDA
+299 FEHQNA

-354 LFYRAIT
+354 LFYRAIA

-379 TAYAHEVAQAMAD
+379 TAYAHEVAQVMAD

-409 MVKGAFLKVK
+409 MVKGAFIREE
-419 K
+419 